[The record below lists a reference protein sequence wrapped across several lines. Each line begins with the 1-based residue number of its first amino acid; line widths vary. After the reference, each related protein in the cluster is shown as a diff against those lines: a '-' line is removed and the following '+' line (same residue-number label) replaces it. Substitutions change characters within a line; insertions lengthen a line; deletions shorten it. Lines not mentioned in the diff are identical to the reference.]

1 MPLTNPRSLEKL
13 IINAYLDSKR
23 TRSKGVFKVMFNTTT
38 FAIKHQN
45 TFQKLQ
51 GINTSG
57 RPARYSHS
65 LPREFTLTLIMDG
78 TGVIDE
84 GGATIP
90 LGKSQ
95 DVAEQIKIFLNL
107 CFYMD
112 GQIHEPVYL
121 KIQCTALNNF
131 DCRLKSVD
139 TKYTLF
145 DNSGNPLRAELST
158 VFIEDLDP
166 DKRVRNPLKNS
177 PDLTHS
183 RIVKKGDTLPLL
195 AKEIYGSAAYYL
207 WVAQQNKLDDFRNLT
222 PGQELFFPPL
232 PTERS

>member
-1 MPLTNPRSLEKL
+1 MPLTNPASLEKL
-13 IINAYLDSKR
+13 TISAYLDSKR
-23 TRSKGVFKVMFNTTT
+23 TRSKGVFEVMFNATS

-45 TFQKLQ
+45 AFQKLQ

-57 RPARYSHS
+57 RQARYSHA
-65 LPREFTLTLIMDG
+65 LPREFTLSLILDG

-84 GGATIP
+84 VGAQQ
-90 LGKSQ
+90 S
-95 DVAEQIKIFLNL
+95 VADQIKAFLNL

-112 GQIHEPVYL
+112 GKIHEPRYL
-121 KIQCTALNNF
+121 KIQCTALNDF
-131 DCRLKSVD
+131 DCRLQSVD

-145 DNSGNPLRAELST
+145 DNHGSPLRAELAT

-166 DKRVRNPLKNS
+166 DKRVRKEGKSS

-195 AKEIYGSAAYYL
+195 TREIYGSAVHYL

-222 PGQELFFPPL
+222 PGQELHFPPL